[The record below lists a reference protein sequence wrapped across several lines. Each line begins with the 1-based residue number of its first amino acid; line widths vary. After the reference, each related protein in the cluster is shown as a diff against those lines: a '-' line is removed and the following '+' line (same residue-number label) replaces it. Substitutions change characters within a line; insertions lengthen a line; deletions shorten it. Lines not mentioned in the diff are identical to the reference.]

1 MNSSQQPIAITGL
14 GAISPLGESAKSTV
28 AAYLRGD
35 QAIQVLKGQDV
46 DDFAVR
52 IGAPVSSPIEEFFPA
67 HRSRRL
73 DRATQFA
80 LHATSEAWSDN
91 HANSYQSERIG
102 VVFSSGIG
110 GVNSLIKQLRV
121 LEKRGPSKVSPHTV
135 GMIMPNAAAAQVSI
149 QVGAS
154 GWLEA
159 PVSACAGGA
168 EAILRAVMLLRSGLI
183 DVVIAGG
190 TEAILNRFGIASFA
204 AMQALSTTNEE
215 PSRACRPFD
224 RDRNGFVMGEGAAVL
239 VLERLDNA
247 LARGA
252 HLHGFVRGIGTTADG
267 FDIVSPRPH
276 GRQAHK
282 AMKLALADA
291 AVDVDQLQLVK
302 AHATGTPVG
311 DLAEAR
317 ALAQLWSTSAQ
328 NAATNLNR
336 RPWLIAPK
344 AGLGHLISASGPLE
358 CILTLA
364 ALNAERIPHQLNCE
378 HPEPILP
385 FALPSKS
392 QTLMPIPGVAPLALV
407 NSFGF
412 GGKNVSLVIEGV
424 GAQAPSS

>member
-1 MNSSQQPIAITGL
+1 
-14 GAISPLGESAKSTV
+14 LGETAKSI
-28 AAYLRGD
+28 AASYLRGD
-35 QAIQVLKGQDV
+35 QAIQALDRPDIKDLPVQ
-46 DDFAVR
+46 
-52 IGAPVSSPIEEFFPA
+52 IGAPALCTIERILPA
-67 HRSRRL
+67 HRARRL

-80 LHATSEAWSDN
+80 LLAVSEAWSDN
-91 HANSYQSERIG
+91 HANSYDSERIG

-149 QVGAS
+149 QVGGR

-159 PVSACAGGA
+159 PVSACSGGA
-168 EAILRAVMLLRSGLI
+168 EAILRAVMLLRSGLV

-190 TEAILNRFGIASFA
+190 TEAILNRFGIATFA
-204 AMQALSTTNEE
+204 AMQSLSTTNEE

-224 RDRNGFVMGEGAAVL
+224 RDRNGFVMGEGAAAL

-247 LARGA
+247 IGRGA
-252 HLHGFVRGIGTTADG
+252 HIHGFVRGIGTTADG
-267 FDIVSPRPH
+267 FDIVAPRPN
-276 GRQAHK
+276 GRQAFK
-282 AMKLALADA
+282 AMQLALSDA
-291 AVDVDQLQLVK
+291 GVDVDQLQLVK

-317 ALAQLWSTSAQ
+317 ALARLWSSHEENTS
-328 NAATNLNR
+328 TNSIR

-344 AGLGHLISASGPLE
+344 AALGHLISASGPLE
-358 CILTLA
+358 CLLTLA
-364 ALNAERIPHQLNCE
+364 ALSAGRIPRQLNCE

-385 FALPSKS
+385 FALPSTS
-392 QTLMPIPGVAPLALV
+392 QALMPLAGIPPLALV

-412 GGKNVSLVIEGV
+412 GGKNVSLVLEGV
-424 GAQAPSS
+424 GTQAPSS